1 MFLNGPWMDTN
12 ISLIWFGL
20 VVQVCIGLLWFTLV
34 YFVLAQQSLE
44 SCIQWTMDRQEK
56 KKSFI
61 WFGLVWYI
69 QDEIEII

>member
-20 VVQVCIGLLWFTLV
+20 VVQVCIGLLWFTLFQLSRV
-34 YFVLAQQSLE
+34 WNPAQNGP
-44 SCIQWTMDRQEK
+44 WTDKK

-61 WFGLVWYI
+61 WVGLVWYI